1 MSRAKK
7 WFVAVGV
14 LLAAGI
20 AALAF
25 ALGHDSPCATSA
37 TAVPAGA
44 RMKAIV
50 RGCYGTTG
58 VLSYAEVERPAP
70 GDREVL
76 VEVRAVALNPLD
88 WHYMTGTPY
97 IMRLESGLGRP
108 KSERLGVDF
117 AGTVAAVGRHVTGFQ
132 PGDAVLG
139 SRFGA
144 FAEYVAIAEDRALIH
159 KPSRVSFEQAA
170 AVPVAAVTALQALRD
185 KGRVAAGDKVLI
197 NGASGG
203 VGTFAVQIAKALG
216 AEVTGV
222 CSTRN
227 VELVRSLGADHV
239 VDYKQQDFTRGER
252 RYDVIIDNVGN
263 HPLRAVRRVLEPD
276 GTYVKIGGPKDEL
289 WLGPVLGF
297 LTAPVMSAFSS
308 ASFEVL
314 LATMNADDL
323 RVLAAMIEAGQVTPV
338 IDRSYALEE
347 IPAAIDYLAS
357 QRARG
362 KVVAV
367 PR

>member
-1 MSRAKK
+1 MTRTRKILGV
-7 WFVAVGV
+7 VA
-14 LLAAGI
+14 LLLMAGI
-20 AALAF
+20 AALAI
-25 ALGHDSPCATSA
+25 AVSRDAPCEPSA
-37 TAVPAGA
+37 PLAAGVPT
-44 RMKAIV
+44 MKAIV
-50 RGCYGTTG
+50 HRCYGKAD
-58 VLSYAEVERPAP
+58 VLRYEDVAIPQP
-70 GDREVL
+70 GDHEVL

-108 KSERLGVDF
+108 KSDRLGVDF
-117 AGTVAAVGRHVTGFQ
+117 AGIVAAVGPEVTRFK
-132 PGDAVLG
+132 PGDEVLG

-144 FAEYVAIAEDRALIH
+144 FAEYAIVAEDRALVP
-159 KPSRVSFEQAA
+159 KPSRLGFEQAA
-170 AVPVAAVTALQALRD
+170 AVPVAAITALQGLRD
-185 KGRVAAGDKVLI
+185 KGRVQPGDKVLI

-239 VDYKQQDFTRGER
+239 IDYKHEDFTRGDR

-276 GTYVKIGGPKDEL
+276 GTYVMIGGPKDDP

-297 LTAPVMSAFSS
+297 LKAPLMSRVSS
-308 ASFEVL
+308 QQFAVL
-314 LATMNADDL
+314 LAEMNAADL
-323 RVLAAMIEAGQVTPV
+323 EVLNSMIESGQVTPV
-338 IDRSYALEE
+338 IDRTYPLQE
-347 IPAAIDYLAS
+347 IPAAIAYLETR
-357 QRARG
+357 RARG

-367 PR
+367 RP

>member
-1 MSRAKK
+1 MTRTKK
-7 WFVAVGV
+7 FLGGVA
-14 LLAAGI
+14 LLLLAGI
-20 AALAF
+20 AALAV
-25 ALGHDSPCATSA
+25 ALSHDSPCSPSQPLPSGAT
-37 TAVPAGA
+37 T
-44 RMKAIV
+44 MKAIV
-50 RGCYGTTG
+50 RTCYGKAD
-58 VLSYAEVERPAP
+58 VLRFEDVAKPTP
-70 GDREVL
+70 GDDEVL
-76 VEVRAVALNPLD
+76 VEVRAAAVNPLD

-97 IMRLESGLGRP
+97 IMRLNSGLGRP
-108 KSERLGVDF
+108 KSDRLGVDF
-117 AGTVAAVGRHVTGFQ
+117 AGIVAAVGPAVTRFK
-132 PGDAVLG
+132 PGDEVLG

-144 FAEYVAIAEDRALIH
+144 FAEYAVLAEDRALVP
-159 KPSRVSFEQAA
+159 KPARLSFEQAA
-170 AVPVAAVTALQALRD
+170 AVPVAAITALQGLRD
-185 KGRVAAGDKVLI
+185 KGHVKAGDKVLI

-239 VDYKQQDFTRGER
+239 IDYKHEDFTRGDR

-276 GTYVKIGGPKDEL
+276 GTYVRIGGPKDDP

-297 LTAPVMSAFSS
+297 LKAPLMSQVSS
-308 ASFEVL
+308 QQFAVL
-314 LATMNADDL
+314 LAEMNAADL
-323 RVLAAMIEAGQVTPV
+323 SVLNSMIEAGQVTPV
-338 IDRSYALEE
+338 IDRTYPLQD
-347 IPAAIDYLAS
+347 IPAAIAYLET

-367 PR
+367 RP